1 MHDYNLIRDAFL
13 ITLRTEFKHIN
24 KLNFAIV
31 KRNLLIV
38 ISLFIGISAYSQNK
52 FSAELLWKLGR
63 VSDVKVSPDGNSVIY
78 GISRYDVQSNKGN
91 RDIYKLDLTAESP
104 RKLTDFKGSEINAI
118 WRPDGKKIGFL
129 SSESGSMQLW
139 EMGPNG
145 EDKKQISNIDGGIN
159 GFNYSPDMKYVAYI
173 KDVKIEK
180 DAKDL
185 YPDLPEASALIYDN
199 LMYRHWDSWH
209 DYSYSHVFVALYTE
223 GKVSDGI
230 DIMKDEAYDS
240 PLMPNGGME
249 QITWAPD
256 GKSLVYVC
264 KKLVGREY
272 AESTNSDLYH
282 YMLESAN
289 TVNLTKDNPGYDQDP
304 VFSPD
309 GSKIVYRSMKTP
321 GFEADKDR
329 IMLIDLYPAAKDSK
343 TSSRRAKSIQ
353 TIAETAPV
361 YTDLSE
367 QFDQSSA
374 NFVFSKD
381 GKTLYFI
388 SGIQATFQIFK
399 MDLQSR
405 QITQVTRG
413 DHDITELALAGNELI
428 TAKMRMDFPTEV
440 FRVKNDGSE
449 EQLTFTNRELLKD
462 VELGITTKRW
472 ITTTDEKKMLV
483 WVILPPNFDANK
495 KYPALLYCQGGPQ
508 SAVSQ
513 FFSYRWNF
521 QMMAAHDYIIV
532 APNRRGLPTFGQ
544 EWNDQIS
551 GDYGGQNMK
560 DYLTAIDSVAAEPW
574 VDKNRLGAVGASY
587 GGYSVY
593 WLAGNHNKR
602 FKTFI
607 AHCGIFNLES
617 MYGSTE
623 EMFFVNYDLKGPYW
637 SQPKPKSYDFSPH
650 LFVRNWD
657 TPILVIHGGNDF
669 RIPYTEGMQAFNV
682 AQLQGIPSRFLF
694 FPDETHFVTKP
705 QNAILWQRE
714 FFSWLDK
721 WLK

>member
-1 MHDYNLIRDAFL
+1 MKRHLIILTA
-13 ITLRTEFKHIN
+13 
-24 KLNFAIV
+24 
-31 KRNLLIV
+31 LLLSSSV
-38 ISLFIGISAYSQNK
+38 YSQNK

-63 VSDVKVSPDGNSVIY
+63 VSDMKVSPDANSVIY
-78 GISRYDVQSNKGN
+78 GVSWYDVQANKGN
-91 RDIYKLDLTAESP
+91 RDIYRLDFNAESP
-104 RKLTDFKGSEINAI
+104 KKLTEFKGSEVNAI
-118 WRPDGKKIGFL
+118 WRPDGSKIGFL
-129 SSESGSMQLW
+129 SAESGSMQMW

-145 EDKKQISNIDGGIN
+145 ENKMQITNIEGGIN
-159 GFNYSPDMKYVAYI
+159 GFSYSPDLKHIAYI
-173 KDVKIEK
+173 KDVKTEK
-180 DAKDL
+180 DAQDL
-185 YPDLPEASALIYDN
+185 YPDLPDANALIYDD

-209 DYSYSHVFVALYTE
+209 DFSYSHVFIAPYNE
-223 GKVSDGI
+223 GEVSHGM
-230 DIMKDEAYDS
+230 DIMKGEPYDS

-249 QITWAPD
+249 QIVWSPD
-256 GKSLVYVC
+256 GNSLIYVC
-264 KKLVGREY
+264 KKLAGKEY
-272 AESTNSDLYH
+272 ALSTNSDLYL
-282 YMLESAN
+282 YNLNSSE
-289 TVNLTKDNPGYDQDP
+289 TINLTTENEGYDQDP

-309 GSKIVYRSMKTP
+309 GTKIVYRSMKTP

-329 IMLIDLYPAAKDSK
+329 IILMDVSDLTSK
-343 TSSRRAKSIQ
+343 NANLRSKSLKNK
-353 TIAETAPV
+353 AGEVLPGSGHP

-367 QFDQSSA
+367 KFDQSSA
-374 NFVFSKD
+374 SFNFSSD
-381 GKTLYFI
+381 GKELYFI
-388 SGIQATFQIFK
+388 SGTQATYQVYK
-399 MDLQSR
+399 MNLSDNKIT
-405 QITQVTRG
+405 QITSG
-413 DHDITELALAGNELI
+413 DHDITDFDLIGNDLI
-428 TAKMRMDFPTEV
+428 ITKMRMDLPSEI
-440 FRVKNDGSE
+440 FRVNQDGTE
-449 EQLTFTNRELLKD
+449 EQLTFTNREVLRG
-462 VELGITTKRW
+462 VELGKTTKRW
-472 ITTTDEKKMLV
+472 VTTTDGKKMLV
-483 WVILPPNFDANK
+483 WVILPPNFDPNK

-521 QMMAAHDYIIV
+521 QMMAAHDYVIV

-551 GDYGGQNMK
+551 GDYGGQNML
-560 DYLTAIDSVAAEPW
+560 DYFTAIDSVSAEPW
-574 VDKNRLGAVGASY
+574 VDKDRLGAVGASY

-623 EMFFVNYDLKGPYW
+623 EMFFVNFDLKGPYW
-637 SQPKPKSYDFSPH
+637 SDPRPKSYDFSPH
-650 LFVRNWD
+650 NFVKKWD

-705 QNAILWQRE
+705 QNAILWHRE
-714 FFSWLDK
+714 FFRWLDK

>member
-413 DHDITELALAGNELI
+413 DHDITELALAGNDLI